1 MFKDPDVLTTYRLLE
16 FPNETAQSWP
26 IARSERRKLLIRPFP
41 VARDGDRSADG
52 AKKIAA

>member
-1 MFKDPDVLTTYRLLE
+1 MFKHRDALAGYRLLE

-26 IARSERRKLLIRPFP
+26 IARSERELPIRLLP
-41 VARDGDRSADG
+41 VARNGGRGADG